1 MSMQWCVYVFLV
13 FPANSQG
20 GFQPEQWGLEWRSL
34 PDASK
39 KEYEQKALA
48 ERAKNIDVK
57 SIFKNINSMFT
68 LLKENKEAVKSS
80 GIEGVCL
87 IVSKTDSPYFTEFG
101 SLKGISKMPSFINSI
116 MKHSAGKLDNVKR
129 ACIQDLRDKVIA
141 KMSKIAKSELGLNQF
156 PYERVKKG
164 EFIIQGIPPSL
175 LPLKPPGRMTS
186 KELMQVLD
194 CTVTVTRVAEGPS
207 AVDVM
212 QAPVVADSFVASD
225 PPACQVAPNMLVQ
238 DIFVASDPPASQVA
252 PNMLVQ
258 DIFVASDPPA
268 CQVAPNMLVQDI
280 FVASDPPACQVAPN
294 MLVQDIFVAS
304 DPPAS
309 PVAPNML
316 VQDMEEAP
324 TSTLQLSTV
333 MKKSAKQHQ
342 ESREKSQRT
351 GIKSLWT
358 AAEILVVQQHF
369 SQELA
374 GLKPVTRSSIDS
386 FLAQQTVVKR
396 TATALGNY
404 LLRNRKKIRPNDQ

>member
-1 MSMQWCVYVFLV
+1 MEPVYKRTTAFNVFCSERQK
-13 FPANSQG
+13 ANSQG

-268 CQVAPNMLVQDI
+268 CQVAPNMLVQD
-280 FVASDPPACQVAPN
+280 
-294 MLVQDIFVAS
+294 
-304 DPPAS
+304 
-309 PVAPNML
+309 
-316 VQDMEEAP
+316 MEEAP

>member
-1 MSMQWCVYVFLV
+1 MEPVYKRTTAFNVFCSERQK
-13 FPANSQG
+13 ANSQG

-238 DIFVASDPPASQVA
+238 DIFVASDPPA
-252 PNMLVQ
+252 
-258 DIFVASDPPA
+258 
-268 CQVAPNMLVQDI
+268 CQ
-280 FVASDPPACQVAPN
+280 
-294 MLVQDIFVAS
+294 
-304 DPPAS
+304 
-309 PVAPNML
+309 VAPNML

>member
-1 MSMQWCVYVFLV
+1 MEPVYKRTTAFNVFCSERQK
-13 FPANSQG
+13 ANSQG

-238 DIFVASDPPASQVA
+238 D
-252 PNMLVQ
+252 
-258 DIFVASDPPA
+258 
-268 CQVAPNMLVQDI
+268 
-280 FVASDPPACQVAPN
+280 
-294 MLVQDIFVAS
+294 
-304 DPPAS
+304 
-309 PVAPNML
+309 
-316 VQDMEEAP
+316 MEEAP